1 MDNIRYPAARRGVV
15 LYSKSRRLVI
25 RQTYRLNR
33 ELTMN
38 IPRLKELAI
47 ALEYQLLIHSKID
60 PEAVALHADLKPLLI
75 QAKAGT
81 LTNPLEVR
89 DVPGRYRFT
98 ERNLQ
103 QYRDLENAFADFSI
117 EARGGETP
125 ALKWL
130 REQMK

>member
-1 MDNIRYPAARRGVV
+1 
-15 LYSKSRRLVI
+15 
-25 RQTYRLNR
+25 
-33 ELTMN
+33 MN
-38 IPRLKELAI
+38 IPRFKELAI

-60 PEAVALHADLKPLLI
+60 PEAAALHADLTPLLM

-81 LTNPLEVR
+81 LTSPLEVR

-103 QYRDLENAFADFSI
+103 QYRDLENAFATFAI
-117 EARGGETP
+117 EATGGETP

>member
-1 MDNIRYPAARRGVV
+1 
-15 LYSKSRRLVI
+15 
-25 RQTYRLNR
+25 
-33 ELTMN
+33 MN

-47 ALEYQLLIHSKID
+47 ALEYQLSAHSTID
-60 PEAVALHADLKPLLI
+60 AEAAALHADLKPLLI

-81 LTNPLEVR
+81 LTTPIEVR

-117 EARGGETP
+117 EATGGETP

-130 REQMK
+130 QEQMK